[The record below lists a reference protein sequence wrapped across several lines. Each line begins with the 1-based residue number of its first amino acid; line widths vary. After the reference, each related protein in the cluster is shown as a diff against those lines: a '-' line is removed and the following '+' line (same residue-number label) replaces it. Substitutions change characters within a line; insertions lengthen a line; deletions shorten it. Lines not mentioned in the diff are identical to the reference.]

1 MESPLDVAMAADRLA
16 RGDVVAHGF
25 ANLYA
30 LTTLPDATTV
40 RATNSLKGRPVGQV
54 GSVTTTPSR
63 MTSLWDLAALPPGL
77 SSDAVHAL
85 LDALYGLGP
94 CGFRGAAAEH
104 VPGHLTSTDGGRAT
118 VQLIAPGYACPS
130 NRFLAAALAVA
141 QTPFLHITSANRSR
155 HVTGATDEPAHSRAE
170 ALRAE
175 FATVPRVVLLEHDE
189 DAARVRYPRHEPMST
204 TVLALDRTEVA
215 PTGGWPWSSSGT
227 AHCTSTTCAP
237 RWNLSASPSCSAR
250 ARLGGSRRAPTTT
263 QMRTQRSA
271 GAIPSVLTL
280 LHSDPAPLKPS
291 DSERAG
297 GPAAASALILLR
309 PAEQDAICPAAQPLT
324 AAPTNQQTRG
334 LSAASGRLPPRTDP
348 AAAPTLLRPAEQ
360 VSRASQQPAA
370 SRRDRQPVNRGLG
383 AVRRL
388 PPRL

>member
-1 MESPLDVAMAADRLA
+1 MAAAECGFRGDVGADPAHSTSRWRPSHAQRAIGRGHEHGDGQGHEHGHGHGHGREHGHGHGHGREHGSEHGHARCAHLSYHRGVCRLLTLTGEGMIDVAHVSRTLHMESPPDVARAAARLA

-30 LTTLPDATTV
+30 LTTMPDASTV

-94 CGFRGAAAEH
+94 CGFRGPAAEH
-104 VPGHLTSTDGGRAT
+104 VPRHLTSTDGGRAT

-175 FATVPRVVLLEHDE
+175 VATVPRVVLLEHDE
-189 DAARVRYPRHEPMST
+189 DAARVRYPRHVPMST
-204 TVLALDRTEVA
+204 TVLALDRTGVA
-215 PTGGWPWSSSGT
+215 
-227 AHCTSTTCAP
+227 
-237 RWNLSASPSCSAR
+237 
-250 ARLGGSRRAPTTT
+250 
-263 QMRTQRSA
+263 
-271 GAIPSVLTL
+271 
-280 LHSDPAPLKPS
+280 
-291 DSERAG
+291 
-297 GPAAASALILLR
+297 
-309 PAEQDAICPAAQPLT
+309 AE
-324 AAPTNQQTRG
+324 G
-334 LSAASGRLPPRTDP
+334 
-348 AAAPTLLRPAEQ
+348 
-360 VSRASQQPAA
+360 
-370 SRRDRQPVNRGLG
+370 
-383 AVRRL
+383 
-388 PPRL
+388 

>member
-1 MESPLDVAMAADRLA
+1 MESPRDVASAAGRLA

-63 MTSLWDLAALPPGL
+63 MTSLWDLADLPPDL
-77 SSDAVHAL
+77 PTDAVHAL

-94 CGFRGAAAEH
+94 CGFRGPAAEH
-104 VPGHLTSTDGGRAT
+104 VPRHLTSTDGGRAT

-130 NRFLAAALAVA
+130 NRFLAAAIALA

-155 HVTGATDEPAHSRAE
+155 HVTGATDEPAHSRAA

-189 DAARVRYPRHEPMST
+189 DAARVRYPLHEPMST

-215 PTGGWPWSSSGT
+215 PDGRVAVVMERHGSLHVDDVRAAVEPLGFAVVLGTGARRRLT
-227 AHCTSTTCAP
+227 A
-237 RWNLSASPSCSAR
+237 
-250 ARLGGSRRAPTTT
+250 
-263 QMRTQRSA
+263 RTY
-271 GAIPSVLTL
+271 
-280 LHSDPAPLKPS
+280 DCPAA
-291 DSERAG
+291 DSERGRAT
-297 GPAAASALILLR
+297 ADLL
-309 PAEQDAICPAAQPLT
+309 
-324 AAPTNQQTRG
+324 
-334 LSAASGRLPPRTDP
+334 
-348 AAAPTLLRPAEQ
+348 
-360 VSRASQQPAA
+360 
-370 SRRDRQPVNRGLG
+370 
-383 AVRRL
+383 
-388 PPRL
+388 